1 MRPVKKRLMELNPEK
16 GEEERYQRAVVEIGE
31 HISSSLL
38 QWTHLEDRAQWK
50 RYSLSPPPPP
60 PHTHTHTHTHCG
72 RNLWIFVSKFSCS
85 GAHVMYRLYRK
96 WRVDTS
102 RKQVYMY
109 NNYYTV

>member
-60 PHTHTHTHTHCG
+60 PPTHTHTHTHTVVGICG
-72 RNLWIFVSKFSCS
+72 YLSPSSPAVVLMSCTDCTAS
-85 GAHVMYRLYRK
+85 GE
-96 WRVDTS
+96 
-102 RKQVYMY
+102 
-109 NNYYTV
+109 